1 MVVVLQLGHLILRGQ
16 HFYDAEIPVQGYAEN
31 GADGAGII
39 DVGRL
44 GFGSKKVPDGGYG
57 NSGFVCQVLNG
68 DILAVPCFAAQFL

>member
-16 HFYDAEIPVQGYAEN
+16 HFYDAEIPVQGHAEN

-44 GFGSKKVPDGGYG
+44 GFGSKKFPMV
-57 NSGFVCQVLNG
+57 
-68 DILAVPCFAAQFL
+68 DIEIPVSSARS

>member
-16 HFYDAEIPVQGYAEN
+16 HFYDAEIPVQGHAEN

-44 GFGSKKVPDGGYG
+44 GFGSKKVPDGGY
-57 NSGFVCQVLNG
+57 
-68 DILAVPCFAAQFL
+68 